1 MDRAFDTIDV
11 SLKQVE
17 DRLRTSQNKWMHEH
31 GVVVKQMDVFA
42 QALNEI
48 EGISKEISRYE
59 RSDGDRL
66 LAEAQDSVTD
76 ISRNITSLENNV
88 QDLSQEIAKISDA
101 LSQAQSRQKNIAEN
115 IRYRKAQA
123 RIEEIAQEVVTLNI
137 EDAYRRKR
145 QFEAEWE
152 NMERYR
158 NDTLAKHQRLIG
170 EISQMQQ
177 TLERMQKQQKT
188 DFANIAEDYLEC
200 HTRVQTGKMA
210 NNDLEK
216 YGKALDK

>member
-1 MDRAFDTIDV
+1 M
-11 SLKQVE
+11 Q
-17 DRLRTSQNKWMHEH
+17 EH
-31 GVVVKQMDVFA
+31 GDAIRQQEIFVR
-42 QALNEI
+42 ALNKI
-48 EGISKEISRYE
+48 ETISGEISRYE

-66 LAEAQDSVTD
+66 LAEAQDAVTE
-76 ISRNITSLENNV
+76 ISRAITSLENNV
-88 QDLSQEIAKISDA
+88 QDLSQEIAKISEA

-123 RIEEIAQEVVTLNI
+123 RIEAIAQEISTLNL
-137 EDAYRRKR
+137 EDAHRRRR
-145 QFEAEWE
+145 QFDAEWE

-188 DFANIAEDYLEC
+188 DFANISEDYLEC